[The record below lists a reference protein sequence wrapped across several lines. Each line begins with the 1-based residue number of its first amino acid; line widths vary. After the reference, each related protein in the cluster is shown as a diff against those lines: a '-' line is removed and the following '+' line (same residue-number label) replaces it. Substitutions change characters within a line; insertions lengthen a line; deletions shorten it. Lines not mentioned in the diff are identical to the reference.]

1 MFNEIWERIKKE
13 TDIKTLKELAK
24 KVDTTQSYV
33 SRKKQKNEF
42 PVKWAYSIGR
52 EYSLLT
58 EWIITGEGPKNLFAT
73 NEPNI
78 IYTKK
83 TIKHKEPA
91 GKDKEIDFLLK
102 KIKQWLLE
110 IKSENPKRVSWFEC
124 ILEDKI
130 PEYREWAKNKRIQE
144 REKTSKE
151 SQDYLEKQK
160 TA

>member
-24 KVDTTQSYV
+24 KVETTQSYV

-73 NEPNI
+73 NEPDKL
-78 IYTKK
+78 YTKK
-83 TIKHKEPA
+83 TIDQREPA
-91 GKDKEIDFLLK
+91 EKDEIDFLLR

-110 IKSENPKRVSWFEC
+110 LKKENPKRISWFEC

-130 PEYREWAKNKRIQE
+130 PEYREWAKSKRMEEKI
-144 REKTSKE
+144 KTSKE
-151 SQDYLEKQK
+151 RQEYIEKQ
-160 TA
+160 AAA